1 MKKIYTYNEIK
12 DKINSGDSI
21 KYTEIEKMLH
31 HLMMRYTC
39 LEWERDVARKEAE
52 KIRGIKRAISIFP
65 WEEGSE

>member
-1 MKKIYTYNEIK
+1 MNKLYTYREIRE
-12 DKINSGDSI
+12 KIDSGGSI
-21 KYTEIEKMLH
+21 KYTEIEKMLR

-52 KIRGIKRAISIFP
+52 KIRGIYEEIGIFP